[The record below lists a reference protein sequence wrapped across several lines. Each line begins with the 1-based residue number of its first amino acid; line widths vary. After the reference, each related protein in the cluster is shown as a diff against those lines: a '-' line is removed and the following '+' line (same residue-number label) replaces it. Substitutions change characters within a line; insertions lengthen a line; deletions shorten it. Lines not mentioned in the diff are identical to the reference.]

1 MPAMRYGIIML
12 MSVLLVACQP
22 ADDSPAMEDELI
34 AYGTEV
40 ASLRE
45 GLDSDLTQAAATIAA
60 AGTDTAAF
68 ERYNS
73 ELVVTV
79 RAGDPN
85 PTPVRRVIESQGSGL
100 SAEMFD
106 VQGEEMRVLQIGA
119 AAEIDSSRCFRSHV
133 EFFRPGTGVIY
144 QTARLINVQPG
155 TNLRAEW
162 VYQGNIV
169 HERNWTA
176 PEYRQ
181 TQCIALEMR
190 SENVTFS
197 PGAWTATLYVNG
209 QARDP
214 TPFTILES

>member
-1 MPAMRYGIIML
+1 MRYGIIVL

-22 ADDSPAMEDELI
+22 ADNQPAMEEELV

-40 ASLRE
+40 AALRD
-45 GLDSDLTQAAATIAA
+45 GLDSDLTQAAVTIAA
-60 AGTDTAAF
+60 AGTEAAAF

-85 PTPVRRVIESQGSGL
+85 PTPVRRVVESQGSGL

-106 VQGEEMRVLQIGA
+106 VEGEQLRVLQIGA

-155 TNLRAEW
+155 TTLRAEW
-162 VYQGNIV
+162 VYEGNVV
-169 HERNWTA
+169 HQRTWTA

-190 SENVTFS
+190 TEDVTFT
-197 PGAWTATLYVNG
+197 PGSWTATLYVNG
-209 QARDP
+209 EARDP
-214 TPFTILES
+214 TPFTIMES